1 MTLNTTVVKELNLE
15 GNESNVDFHIHDL
28 VNAASKVIVPLGPI
42 TSFAAR
48 NPWAGLEEQSFEQVA
63 RRLKETNGVEIY
75 PSDEVLK
82 SAWKQGEIKQEFVE
96 MKLHQW
102 LDLQTLDLPHDE
114 AFQFCQAALLQNKTS
129 FHSPS
134 KTDLESVMKEILQYN
149 FNIPQNHYVQTYSER
164 LGKMDGNKVNQVVN
178 GQMIKWC
185 KLYLD
190 ESQAV
195 WSMPNREKGFYAA
208 WKKLVPNDP
217 SINRTIRK
225 ELKELPMEA
234 DQALMAAL
242 LGLQI
247 PYTEIQQYLEAHL
260 LALPGWA
267 GMMLWRSQQSNKEEN
282 LLTEFLAVRICMEYA
297 FIKRYLPLP
306 EFQDDGEELLQ
317 SLIISWTNWGNMPI
331 DTWLSLSLKEIEAR
345 LTLAYR
351 FDPMV
356 RNRILLEAWEQ
367 TYEVQLMNIIGTSS
381 HRITEKLK
389 QPLAQFA
396 FCIDVRSEP
405 FRRKLEEAGP
415 FETFG
420 TAGFFGLPI
429 ETCELGQK
437 HSHPSL
443 PILFKPQI
451 KVNECASEQDL
462 KIYQERQQSV
472 NLLNYS
478 FKTLKN
484 SLPSSL
490 LLPEITGPWYSLQTI
505 ARSFFPRSTGMF
517 SRKLRKNWLRK
528 PSTELTLQQVQTNKT
543 ELPIGFSEEEQV
555 LYARQALNMM
565 GLTENFAPLVV
576 ICGHG
581 SHSTNNPYASALD
594 CGACGGASSGFN
606 ARVLATLCNLPEVRK
621 ALNEEGISIPN
632 ETVFA
637 AAEHITTTD
646 ELQLLYV
653 PHLSEK
659 AQEAL
664 DFIGTTLPKV
674 SEQAVAERLVKL
686 PNLKANHKNLNA
698 QAQRLGEDWSEVRP
712 EWGLARNATFIIGNR
727 ELTKNR
733 HLDGRAF
740 LHSYDWQKDPN
751 GSILENIIAGPTT
764 VTQWINLQYYASTV
778 APHYYGSGNKT
789 TQTVTAG
796 IGVMQG
802 NASDLLSGLPWQSVM
817 KSDQELYHEPLRLL
831 VVIEAPTEYVQRLL
845 DRNQSFHQKV
855 KNGWIRLASIDPE
868 GHWESWTV

>member
-102 LDLQTLDLPHDE
+102 LDLQTIDLPHDE

-129 FHSPS
+129 FNSPS

-297 FIKRYLPLP
+297 FIKPYLPLP
-306 EFQDDGEELLQ
+306 EFQDDSEELLQ

-351 FDPMV
+351 FDQMV

-367 TYEVQLMNIIGTSS
+367 TYEAQLMNIIGASS
-381 HRITEKLK
+381 HRITENLK

-462 KIYQERQQSV
+462 KTYQERQQSV

-505 ARSFFPRSTGMF
+505 ARSFFPRSTGMI

-646 ELQLLYV
+646 ELQWLYV

-659 AQEAL
+659 AQEAW

-674 SEQAVAERLVKL
+674 SEQAVAERFVKL
-686 PNLKANHKNLNA
+686 PNLKANYKNLNA

-740 LHSYDWQKDPN
+740 LHSYDWHKDPN

-845 DRNQSFHQKV
+845 DSNQSFHQKL

>member
-63 RRLKETNGVEIY
+63 RRLKETNGVDIY

-114 AFQFCQAALLQNKTS
+114 AFQFCQAVLLQNKTL

-317 SLIISWTNWGNMPI
+317 SLITSWTNWGNMPI

-351 FDPMV
+351 FDQMV

-367 TYEVQLMNIIGTSS
+367 TYEVQLMNIIGASP

-462 KIYQERQQSV
+462 KTYQERQQSV

-505 ARSFFPRSTGMF
+505 ARSFFPRSTGMI

-565 GLTENFAPLVV
+565 GLTKNFAPLVV

-606 ARVLATLCNLPEVRK
+606 ARVLATLCNMPEVRK

-646 ELQLLYV
+646 ELQWLYV

-764 VTQWINLQYYASTV
+764 VAQWINLQYYASTV

-845 DRNQSFHQKV
+845 DSNQSFHQKV